1 MKENDFFFV
10 KNLGMFVVRMQKY
23 PKSISIQKVSGTSTA
38 PFLEYPCFIGFT
50 LNSIAPNL
58 HKIVCEKRIEVKIEI
73 EISKDK
79 K

>member
-1 MKENDFFFV
+1 MIFFFCEKFGYV
-10 KNLGMFVVRMQKY
+10 WSTHAEVPQEYKY
-23 PKSISIQKVSGTSTA
+23 SKSILYGYGSIFGVPVLHRT
-38 PFLEYPCFIGFT
+38 FT
-50 LNSIAPNL
+50 LNSIGPNL